1 MYHLPLLPG
10 YGPGSNIRSS
20 APPTAETTSA
30 EIPIP
35 RTTEMEETV
44 EGLAYFSVPA
54 RTEELEGFVPSR
66 SLPHETVSEVEVHT
80 PMPPSEGTP
89 RPPTKRLQTP
99 DTDSFAEAVFFAY
112 GVVVF
117 LGLDE
122 LQEQTILEDVR
133 GAGVM
138 EKPLQDNRWEVEE
151 CHYEVR
157 LSRFPYYLQLISI
170 GQYNPYIAYP
180 RIYNDF
186 FSMSPERPTSE

>member
-20 APPTAETTSA
+20 APQTAETPST

-35 RTTEMEETV
+35 RTAETEETV
-44 EGLAYFSVPA
+44 EGLAYFSVPT
-54 RTEELEGFVPSR
+54 RTEELEGFVSSR
-66 SLPHETVSEVEVHT
+66 SHETASETEAHT
-80 PMPPSEGTP
+80 PIPPSEGTP
-89 RPPTKRLQTP
+89 RPPIKRLQTP

-117 LGLDE
+117 FGLDE

-133 GAGVM
+133 SAGVM
-138 EKPLQDNRWEVEE
+138 EKPLQDNRWEIEE

-157 LSRFPYYLQLISI
+157 SLTLRYDVELIHVE
-170 GQYNPYIAYP
+170 QYNPYIAYP

-186 FSMSPERPTSE
+186 FSASPEP